1 MAASWA
7 KRNHRRR
14 KVGKDDNENSDPRIL
29 AAARLAEENGAQE
42 LNGGR
47 G

>member
-7 KRNHRRR
+7 KRNHRR
-14 KVGKDDNENSDPRIL
+14 KVGKNDNENSDPRIL